1 MEKNKEIWK
10 VSLKIT
16 EWQEA
21 LFPKNTQILSIQVQN
36 NIPCIWFMVDLDETL
51 ASKMETIKLQTVGTG
66 MSFSFSPETHKFL
79 GTYQIGGFVG
89 HVFQIL

>member
-1 MEKNKEIWK
+1 
-10 VSLKIT
+10 
-16 EWQEA
+16 
-21 LFPKNTQILSIQVQN
+21 
-36 NIPCIWFMVDLDETL
+36 LDETL